1 MTFGTFLISI
11 LITISILVF
20 IRIFWK
26 QLAVIAYS
34 IYVIGH
40 LSLWSL
46 VSAILWAAFVT
57 QSEEGWG
64 WTWLYFFLTYG
75 GLLLVYALIIL
86 DIFDM
91 AVAWIKSLLK

>member
-1 MTFGTFLISI
+1 MTFLTFLVAII
-11 LITISILVF
+11 ITILVLLF
-20 IRIFWK
+20 IRLFWK
-26 QLAVIAYS
+26 QLAVIGYS

-46 VSAILWAAFVT
+46 ISAILWVAFVT

-64 WTWLYFFLTYG
+64 WTWLYFFLTYAG
-75 GLLLVYALIIL
+75 ILLVYALIIL

>member
-1 MTFGTFLISI
+1 MTFGTFLIAI

-20 IRIFWK
+20 IRLFWK

-57 QSEEGWG
+57 QSEQGWA
-64 WTWLYFFLTYG
+64 WTWLYFFLTYAG
-75 GLLLVYALIIL
+75 IILVYALIIL
-86 DIFDM
+86 DIFDI
-91 AVAWIKSLLK
+91 VVTWIKSLIK